1 MNPADLLEQLRADGV
16 QLWIDGGDLR
26 FTAPRGVFGPDRK
39 AALVAVKSEVMA
51 ILAAETAVL
60 RDPDGRYE
68 RFPLT
73 DVQASYLVG
82 RTTAFRW
89 GGVGC
94 HGYAEFEI
102 DRTRAQPD
110 AEQYRDAWHKVVE
123 RHDMLRCV
131 VHPDGYQSIQ
141 RELGDGM
148 TIHTSASAD
157 EIAAL
162 RRDIAHTLAHRTYT
176 PGIGPMYDVVV
187 TIGPADTIV
196 HLSIDLL
203 IADFVSI
210 AIVMGDFERCL
221 LDPATQL
228 PPLGFGF
235 RDYVLNLTRAQH
247 APAETARR
255 QADLDYWTN
264 RLDELP
270 PPIGLPLLAEQPSAA
285 PSFTRRST
293 AVRAEQWARFTAC
306 AAELGITPTAALLCA
321 FGRVL
326 GRYGDRDHFLLT
338 LTTMGRTPFV
348 PEVGQIVGD
357 FTGTSVLEV
366 DVRGAEPFS
375 VAARRLGVR
384 LFDDMDHARVSG
396 VDIVRMLARRDD
408 ERGQM
413 SPVVFTSTLG
423 VREQREHA
431 LLVPRRDHGLSQTP
445 QVLLDCQVSE
455 VDGGIEVNWDSRDHA
470 IAPEVLDLAFADF
483 TRVVEE
489 LCTGSAAWERTVLPV
504 AAIPQTTVE
513 ATAAPRLLHTDILRH
528 AVQTPEAIALR
539 RADDAYTF
547 AQLAGAGQAVA
558 EELRRAGVT
567 PGDQVGVQLAAGPRQ
582 IAAILGVLMA
592 SAVYVPLD
600 CRWPAARV
608 EQISEQCD
616 LAARIAADDEID
628 RLLADPRTW
637 CPVSSATA
645 STAQPQDPAYVIFTS
660 GSTGRPKGVVMSHA
674 AVTNT
679 LDDINAR
686 LNITA
691 ADSVLAVSQHTF
703 DLSVYNIFGV
713 LGAGGCLVH
722 PAGDQRA
729 DPEAWQRAI
738 IEHRVTIWNSVPAQL
753 QLLLDVAGPGGL
765 PSLRRILL
773 SGDWIPVQQPRR
785 IATAAP
791 NAATL
796 ALGGATEAAIWSI
809 CHPIDPDHTYQ
820 RSVPYGT
827 AMNNQSVR
835 VLTHRGEQAAPWQI
849 GEIHIGGIGLSD
861 GYLGDAERTAASFI
875 THPETGERLY
885 RTGDYGRTLSDG
897 VIELLGRRDNQVK
910 IRGHRIELAEI
921 DEACAELAG
930 VREAVTCVVGDRHT
944 PSLAAA
950 VVAEAAD
957 GAELSRRRKRT
968 SATVETARLAHERC
982 TAGLDSAALDQFIEA
997 ARTTALNSMCAAL
1010 GTVLDPGARVDD
1022 AELGRR
1028 LAVAPGNRRLLRHW
1042 LDVLGEEARV
1052 IRHSDGL
1059 IELTARHDLRDC
1071 VVEWDRVRELGRAID
1086 YGDELLAYVGHCIDV
1101 LPQLLSGEVD
1111 PLALLFP
1118 HGSTDTATAAYR
1130 DNLISRYANAIVV
1143 ASVVAHADQQP
1154 LGRPLRIL
1162 EVGAGVGGTSAELI
1176 PALAD
1181 HAVRYTFSDV
1191 SRFFL
1196 TQAAQDFAAYDFVDY
1211 ALFDLNAPAA
1221 AQGFAPGS
1229 FDLIV
1234 CANVL
1239 HNAVNID
1246 ASLSA
1251 LHRLLAPSGALVCI
1265 DSTATNH
1272 PLMIS
1277 MEFKEGLDGFTDA
1290 RAGAHSAFLSHAQW
1304 DAALERSPFDEVSSF
1319 PPAGHPLER
1328 LGQHVFWC
1336 PSGSTAQTVYPD
1348 DIIAGLERKLPSY
1361 QVPPRVT
1368 VLPSLPLTANGKLD
1382 RRALGEEFAQLATAA
1397 RDRPEMAAAAG
1408 QLEPMQARIAEI
1420 WAAVLGLPGTAG
1432 LTPSADFFAL
1442 GGDSLLLAQCI
1453 GRIRQEIPEAAQLAW
1468 DDLLRAMVSD
1478 PTLAAAAAAVGGATD
1493 PDGTETAPRT
1503 ESPLVCLDT
1512 GEPRP
1517 GQPITVLVHDGS
1529 GGLAPYQ
1536 QLIDALRA
1544 AESDDMRLYGL
1555 RRTVADGYTEIA
1567 PEELFETLAV
1577 RYAAAIVD
1585 LAPGRV
1591 HLVGYCMGGLVAT
1604 EIAKILE
1611 ESGISIAP
1619 VTVVSSYRVPLE
1631 IEDDDVLDYCFG
1643 QIMGAG
1649 PEALGLPDDDE
1660 AFATAFTRARDRH
1673 PEAIAAGA
1681 LREAADPE
1689 LAAGLART
1697 TGPQRLRALA
1707 ASGAVGAAWT
1717 EQSLTDLRAVFVH
1730 SLRAVVR
1737 GARDPFL
1744 GDVHFLR
1751 QRGDIHFLPT
1761 LKEDMTAFWREYTL
1775 GTLTVTDIE
1784 GNHFDCLD
1792 GDNAAAVAGLLRTS
1806 WQQVPEAVG

>member
-1 MNPADLLEQLRADGV
+1 MNPADLLGQLRADGV

-26 FTAPRGVFGPDRK
+26 FTAPRGVFDAQRK
-39 AALVAVKSEVMA
+39 AALVAVKAEVKA

-60 RDPDGRYE
+60 RDPGGRYE

-82 RTTAFRW
+82 RTNAFRW

-94 HGYAEFEI
+94 HGYAEFEV
-102 DRTRAQPD
+102 DPARARPD
-110 AEQYRDAWHKVVE
+110 AEQFHAAWHKVVE

-141 RELGDGM
+141 RELDSGL
-148 TIHTSASAD
+148 TVHTRGTAED
-157 EIAAL
+157 IATL
-162 RRDIAHTLAHRTYT
+162 RRDVAHTLAHRTYT
-176 PGIGPMYDVVV
+176 PGTGPMYDLVV
-187 TIGPADTIV
+187 TIGPVDTVV

-210 AIVMGDFERCL
+210 AIVMSDFERCL
-221 LDPATQL
+221 LEPATEL
-228 PPLGFGF
+228 EPIGFGF
-235 RDYVLNLTRAQH
+235 RDYVLNLTRGAH
-247 APAETARR
+247 SPAETARR
-255 QADLDYWTN
+255 QADLEYWTN

-270 PPIGLPLLAEQPSAA
+270 PPVALPLLAEQRSAA
-285 PSFTRRST
+285 PSFTRRS
-293 AVRAEQWARFTAC
+293 ARLNAGQWASFTAR
-306 AAELGITPTAALLCA
+306 AAERGITPTAALLCA

-338 LTTMGRTPFV
+338 LTTMGRVPFV
-348 PEVGQIVGD
+348 PEVDRIVGD
-357 FTGTSVLEV
+357 FTGTSVLDV
-366 DVRGAEPFS
+366 DVRGTEPF
-375 VAARRLGVR
+375 ATTARRLGVR
-384 LFDDMDHARVSG
+384 LFEDMDHARVSG

-423 VREQREHA
+423 AREQHEPA

-445 QVLLDCQVSE
+445 QVLLDCQVGE
-455 VDGGIEVNWDSRDHA
+455 INGAVEVNWDSRDHA

-483 TRVVEE
+483 TRVVTE
-489 LCTGSAAWERTVLPV
+489 LCAEAGAWERTALPV
-504 AAIPQTTVE
+504 TALPPTEVRTP
-513 ATAAPRLLHTDILRH
+513 AAPRLLHSDILRH
-528 AVQTPEAIALR
+528 AVQTPDAIALR
-539 RADDAYTF
+539 RADETYTF
-547 AQLAGAGQAVA
+547 AQLAGAAHTVA
-558 EELRRAGVT
+558 QTLRAAGVA
-567 PGDQVGVQLAAGPRQ
+567 PGDQVGVRLAAGPPQ

-592 SAVYVPLD
+592 SAAYVPLD
-600 CRWPAARV
+600 WRWPAARV
-608 EQISEQCD
+608 EQISHQCD
-616 LAARIAADDEID
+616 LAALIAPDDDID
-628 RLLADPRTW
+628 RLLAEPRTW
-637 CPVSSATA
+637 RPVSSIAA
-645 STAQPQDPAYVIFTS
+645 AVSRPHDPAYVIFTS

-679 LDDINAR
+679 LDDINSR

-691 ADSVLAVSQHTF
+691 GDRVLAVSQHTF

-729 DPEAWQRAI
+729 DPEAWHRAI
-738 IEHRVTIWNSVPAQL
+738 VDHQVTIWNSVPAQL
-753 QLLLDVAGPGGL
+753 QLLLEYAGPGGL
-765 PSLRRILL
+765 ASLRRVLL
-773 SGDWIPVQQPRR
+773 SGDWIPVQQPRQT
-785 IATAAP
+785 AAAAP
-791 NAATL
+791 NAAIL

-809 CHPIDPDHTYQ
+809 CHPVDPELPYQ

-827 AMNNQSVR
+827 AMTNQSVR

-849 GEIHIGGIGLSD
+849 GEIHIGGVGLSD
-861 GYLGDAERTAASFI
+861 GYLGDADRTAAAFV
-875 THPETGERLY
+875 THPRTGERLY
-885 RTGDYGRTLSDG
+885 RTGDYGRTLPGG
-897 VIELLGRRDNQVK
+897 VIELLGRRDTQVK

-921 DEACAELAG
+921 DEACVELDG
-930 VREAVTCVVGDRHT
+930 VRAAVTCVVGDRHT

-957 GAELSRRRKRT
+957 GDELSRRHEQT
-968 SATVETARLAHERC
+968 AATVEAARLAHEHSI
-982 TAGLDSAALDQFIEA
+982 AGLDTAALQQFIGA

-1010 GTVLDPGARVDD
+1010 GTVLDSGARIDGE
-1022 AELGRR
+1022 ELAHR
-1028 LAVAPGNRRLLRHW
+1028 LAVTPSNRRLLRHW
-1042 LDVLGEEARV
+1042 IDVLRDDERV
-1052 IRHSDGL
+1052 VAHDDR

-1071 VVEWDRVRELGRAID
+1071 VAEWAHVRELGRAID
-1086 YGDELLAYVGHCIDV
+1086 YGDELLVYVGRCIDA
-1101 LPQLLSGEVD
+1101 LPQLLCGDVD

-1130 DNLISRYANAIVV
+1130 DNLISRYANAVVV
-1143 ASVVAHADQQP
+1143 ATVVAHTDAQP
-1154 LGRPLRIL
+1154 PGRPLRIL

-1176 PALAD
+1176 PALAGHD
-1181 HAVRYTFSDV
+1181 VRYTFSDV

-1196 TQAAQDFAAYDFVDY
+1196 TEAAQNFAAYEFVDY

-1221 AQGFAPGS
+1221 TQGFAPGS
-1229 FDLIV
+1229 FDLV
-1234 CANVL
+1234 LCANVL

-1246 ASLSA
+1246 DSLAA
-1251 LHRLLAPSGALVCI
+1251 LHRLLAPGGALAFI

-1272 PLMIS
+1272 ALMIS

-1290 RAGAHSAFLSHAQW
+1290 RAGGHSAFLSHPQW
-1304 DAALERSPFDEVSSF
+1304 GAALERSPFGAVSSF
-1319 PPAGHPLER
+1319 PPAGHPLAQ

-1348 DIIAGLERKLPSY
+1348 EVIAGLERKLPSY
-1361 QVPPRVT
+1361 QVPPRVS
-1368 VLPSLPLTANGKLD
+1368 VLPALPLTANGKLD
-1382 RRALGEEFAQLATAA
+1382 RRALGEEFAQLVAAA
-1397 RDRPEMAAAAG
+1397 RDRPEVAATTG
-1408 QLEPMQARIAEI
+1408 ELEPMQARIAEI
-1420 WAAVLGLPGTAG
+1420 WAAVLGLPGSAG
-1432 LTPSADFFAL
+1432 LTPSSDFFAL

-1453 GRIRQEIPEAAQLAW
+1453 GRIRQEIPEAGQLAW

-1478 PTLAAAAAAVGGATD
+1478 PTLAAAAGAVRGTTN
-1493 PDGTETAPRT
+1493 PDSTHTAPAA
-1503 ESPLVCLDT
+1503 ESPLVCLDAGDT
-1512 GEPRP
+1512 GP
-1517 GQPITVLVHDGS
+1517 GQSVAVLVHDGS

-1536 QLIDALRA
+1536 RLIDALRA
-1544 AESDDMRLYGL
+1544 GESGDMRLYGL
-1555 RRTVADGYTEIA
+1555 RRTVADGYADIA

-1585 LAPGRV
+1585 LQPDRV

-1611 ESGISIAP
+1611 ESGISTAP
-1619 VTVVSSYRVPLE
+1619 VTVVSSYRVPLD
-1631 IEDDDVLDYCFG
+1631 IDDDDVLDYCFG

-1649 PEALGLPDDDE
+1649 PDALGLPADDE
-1660 AFATAFTRARDRH
+1660 AFATAFTHARQRH
-1673 PEAIAAGA
+1673 PEAIPAGA
-1681 LREAADPE
+1681 LRQVADPE

-1697 TGPQRLRALA
+1697 TGPQRMRSLA
-1707 ASGAVGAAWT
+1707 ASGALGTAWT
-1717 EQSLTDLRAVFVH
+1717 EQSLTELRAIFVH

-1737 GARDPFL
+1737 GARAPFL

-1761 LKEDMTAFWREYTL
+1761 LKDDMTAFWREYTL
-1775 GTLTVTDIE
+1775 GTLTVTDID

-1792 GDNAAAVAGLLRTS
+1792 GDNAATVAALLRRS
-1806 WQQVPEAVG
+1806 WQQIPEVVS